1 MAQVKS
7 VTSTSQEL
15 IAVLQQMHPDIR
27 WGEWPLGDYDQYAEA
42 DAPDILVTFNSAEEE
57 LEGLA
62 DPYTT
67 IYGKYCKPSQ
77 WGLSEVA
84 AQLIQAHNKV
94 FVAKYPNCD
103 GPKLRFAAQSPSSPK
118 L

>member
-1 MAQVKS
+1 MAQVKR

-15 IAVLQQMHPDIR
+15 IAALQQMHPDIC

-42 DAPDILVTFNSAEEE
+42 DAPDILVTFNSVEEE
-57 LEGLA
+57 LKGLA
-62 DPYTT
+62 DPYST
-67 IYGKYCKPSQ
+67 IYGEHCEPSQ

-103 GPKLRFAAQSPSSPK
+103 GPKLRAPMQIEQHTS
-118 L
+118 